1 MSCFQPIPLLCA
13 AALLF
18 CAGCTPQQPPHSSS
32 SPDTSA
38 SPSFLPD
45 EPSIS
50 VMAPHPPAQ
59 PVDSAPDT
67 PAPDTPDPIPPSPP
81 QVKEPVSPPQPPA
94 EPDSS
99 PQQPSDPV
107 DPVPET
113 TPTLDIPVI
122 SDYDFSQPVPESTPV
137 ETNFFADAAFVG
149 DSRMEGFYLYSGIK
163 KGKKLTATG
172 LSVFNLNEKPVLTG
186 AGTHYTLPEALSLAQ
201 YTKIYLGFGINE
213 LGYINEN
220 AFYRAYCQT
229 IDMVRSHQPDAVIY
243 AQTLIP
249 VNEGR
254 VRATGG
260 AGHLNND
267 RLRMYNE
274 LIRKAAQEKQIPLLD
289 LYSAFA
295 VDGVL
300 PAEASRD
307 GVHLTGDYCKR
318 QLEYLKTHTVDFD
331 TLYSP
336 TQPETEDSTHEA
348 TAAPD
353 SDSDPL
359 PESGADLLLPE
370 AEPAPLPAGPAPD
383 ASGD

>member
-18 CAGCTPQQPPHSSS
+18 CAGCTPQQSSHFS
-32 SPDTSA
+32 FSPEPSA
-38 SPSFLPD
+38 SQPTLPD
-45 EPSIS
+45 ESSVAVIS
-50 VMAPHPPAQ
+50 PYTPTHPT
-59 PVDSAPDT
+59 DSTPDS
-67 PAPDTPDPIPPSPP
+67 PAPDTPDSSS
-81 QVKEPVSPPQPPA
+81 VSPPQTKEPAPPQPST
-94 EPDSS
+94 EPDLSA
-99 PQQPSDPV
+99 QQPPEPV
-107 DPVPET
+107 VPAPEPTPAPVV
-113 TPTLDIPVI
+113 PVI

-137 ETNFFADAAFVG
+137 ETDFFADAAFVG

-172 LSVFNLNEKPVLTG
+172 LSVFNLNEKAVLTG
-186 AGTHYTLPEALSLAQ
+186 AGTHYTLPEALSLTQ
-201 YTKIYLGFGINE
+201 YAKIYLGFGINE

-220 AFYRAYCQT
+220 TFYTAYCQT
-229 IDMVRSHQPDAVIY
+229 IDMVRSHQPNAVIY

-249 VNEGR
+249 VNESR

-295 VDGVL
+295 VDGTL

-307 GVHLTGDYCKR
+307 GVHLTGDCCKM
-318 QLEYLKTHTVDFD
+318 QLEYLKTHTVDFG

-336 TQPETEDSTHEA
+336 IQPETEDSAHEA

-353 SDSDPL
+353 SAPDPL
-359 PESGADLLLPE
+359 PECGADLLLPE
-370 AEPAPLPAGPAPD
+370 AEPDPLPTGPAPD
-383 ASGD
+383 ASGS